1 MSQMIKGKLRFDR
14 FLVHLCCGG
23 TVCKTPKT
31 HTKDFTPF
39 AFPLH
44 PISPKLC
51 KCTYPLFQLS
61 TSSFITCKV
70 TELSIF
76 CVLYTHV
83 LMSIADTTGVHPLYR
98 TDFVYLLFLEIQ
110 NQKGI
115 TAVYNI
121 ITPTGRS
128 GISSVT
134 RNIILKIT
142 LRNIPIHVNHTEV
155 FKLFQ
160 TLYSLFLIHRLR
172 SFLLHLELNKLQVV
186 KYM

>member
-1 MSQMIKGKLRFDR
+1 MSMLGKKYTMSQMIKGKLRFGRVFSTFMLWGDW
-14 FLVHLCCGG
+14 
-23 TVCKTPKT
+23 KTPIKT
-31 HTKDFTPF
+31 HTSLLLLTP
-39 AFPLH
+39 H
-44 PISPKLC
+44 PPNLSKTL
-51 KCTYPLFQLS
+51 QVHLS
-61 TSSFITCKV
+61 TVLVSSSSFKTCKV

-134 RNIILKIT
+134 RNIIL
-142 LRNIPIHVNHTEV
+142 
-155 FKLFQ
+155 
-160 TLYSLFLIHRLR
+160 
-172 SFLLHLELNKLQVV
+172 
-186 KYM
+186 

>member
-1 MSQMIKGKLRFDR
+1 ML
-14 FLVHLCCGG
+14 CGG
-23 TVCKTPKT
+23 CKTPKT
-31 HTKDFTPF
+31 HPSLLLLS
-39 AFPLH
+39 PLH

-61 TSSFITCKV
+61 TSSFKTCKV

-83 LMSIADTTGVHPLYR
+83 LISIADTTGVHPLYR

-115 TAVYNI
+115 TAVYII

-134 RNIILKIT
+134 RNIILQIT
-142 LRNIPIHVNHTEV
+142 LRNIPIHVKHTEV
-155 FKLFQ
+155 FQLFSN
-160 TLYSLFLIHRLR
+160 TLIQRLR
-172 SFLLHLELNKLQVV
+172 DFLLHLELNILQIVKYVLQVIDLV
-186 KYM
+186 NILKY